1 MEVNKNDSKE
11 KAKLIKLVFKVILL
25 ALIILW
31 IFRFLL
37 GDMYQHVLRQII
49 STSRTGVLILI
60 GLEIIFIC
68 LDSVTITL
76 IVKRYKRDYS
86 YGEGLD
92 VLLYGNFYKGITF
105 GSGTMV
111 ARLYL
116 LNKQEVPAGISSG
129 MLTVQSLFHR
139 LAVIMNA
146 TVFMVSFNVFRLFD
160 FATYRPY
167 FILGYCM
174 NFIMMTG
181 TVFICTWKEFHQII
195 LAVIQK
201 VLRAVKKEDYLR
213 EVEIY
218 FRDLEKESRFLLE
231 KTGWCLKLIL
241 INSIK
246 LMFWYVMPYVIYI
259 SVTGSKPGASLVEIM
274 TLTAMMH
281 LLLGVIPTPVGM
293 GSTEVVYLI
302 LFSHLFGKVTA
313 STTMIIY
320 RLFTYYMPFVLSIL
334 FMLIYSYM
342 QKKRKTS
349 EQESRVYHRII
360 ERFK

>member
-1 MEVNKNDSKE
+1 MKGLFIKDFSYIKESK
-11 KAKLIKLVFKVILL
+11 LLFLFLVLFGFGSSYFYKKPTFVLGYFSVFPG
-25 ALIILW
+25 IIL
-31 IFRFLL
+31 
-37 GDMYQHVLRQII
+37 MSTI
-49 STSRTGVLILI
+49 SY
-60 GLEIIFIC
+60 
-68 LDSVTITL
+68 DSINHGFT
-76 IVKRYKRDYS
+76 
-86 YGEGLD
+86 
-92 VLLYGNFYKGITF
+92 
-105 GSGTMV
+105 
-111 ARLYL
+111 
-116 LNKQEVPAGISSG
+116 
-129 MLTVQSLFHR
+129 SLFT
-139 LAVIMNA
+139 LPI
-146 TVFMVSFNVFRLFD
+146 
-160 FATYRPY
+160 
-167 FILGYCM
+167 
-174 NFIMMTG
+174 
-181 TVFICTWKEFHQII
+181 
-195 LAVIQK
+195 
-201 VLRAVKKEDYLR
+201 KKEDYLR